1 MNYIS
6 PEEAKNT
13 RCYLDPDKYK
23 SGLPEEFIKVS
34 TDEGTW
40 WINKSKLK
48 SINIVSFDTY
58 GESVFDPTNPF
69 GGSRR
74 QVSTKY
80 NVEFR
85 FGSADD
91 FLIVSHPKTLENA
104 KTLLKRLAS
113 EIFGYEV

>member
-13 RCYLDPDKYK
+13 RCYLDPAKYK

-58 GESVFDPTNPF
+58 GGCVFDHSS

-74 QVSTKY
+74 QVFTKY
-80 NVEFR
+80 HIEFR

-91 FLIVSHPKTLENA
+91 FLVISHPKTLENA
-104 KTLLKRLAS
+104 KTMLKKLAS

>member
-1 MNYIS
+1 MYYIS

-13 RCYLDPDKYK
+13 QYYLDPYKYK
-23 SGLPEEFIKVS
+23 SGLPEEFIKVT
-34 TDEGTW
+34 TDEGKW

-48 SINIVSFDTY
+48 SINIVSIDTY
-58 GESVFDPTNPF
+58 GDYVFDHF
-69 GGSRR
+69 SGQSRR
-74 QVSTKY
+74 QVFTKY
-80 NVEFR
+80 HVELR